1 VEFHDPE
8 EFAAAMDALTRIEK
22 IRLRKAQQIFARP
35 PLADGADLLQELYA
49 RVFDG
54 TRRWRVGDNVLR
66 FAIQAM
72 RSLADE
78 VTQKGRRERVTL
90 GPGFR
95 QAGEPAVAELGLANH
110 DGVIGAIHQSVTP
123 EDNLM
128 AADERKLLD
137 GYRRKALEA
146 FADDETA
153 QLLLEGMC
161 EGLKGQKLQELTEL
175 GDTEFASKQKLV
187 RRRLERLGRD
197 DAAQRRS
204 A

>member
-1 VEFHDPE
+1 MEFHDPE
-8 EFAAAMDALTRIEK
+8 EFAAAMLALTRIEK
-22 IRLRKAQQIFARP
+22 IRLRKAQQVLARP
-35 PLADGADLLQELYA
+35 PLVDGADLLQELYA
-49 RVFDG
+49 RVFNG
-54 TRRWRVGDNVLR
+54 TRRWRVGDDVLR

-78 VTQKGRRERVTL
+78 ATEKGRRERLTL
-90 GPGFR
+90 SPGSR
-95 QAGEPAVAELGLANH
+95 QASDAIVAELGMANH
-110 DGVIGAIHQSVTP
+110 DGVIGAVHHSVSP

-128 AADERKLLD
+128 AADERKLLEA
-137 GYRRKALEA
+137 YRRRALEA

-161 EGLKGQKLQELTEL
+161 EGLRGRKLQELTEL
-175 GDTEFASKQKLV
+175 GDTEFASKLKLV